1 MDVENMSLKQNLD
14 YLKGL
19 VEHAENFQKYVKS
32 ETTDKMVSIQERVES
47 EKLMRYAEGQLK
59 SYESEK
65 RQLIIVGHEKILER
79 LYR

>member
-14 YLKGL
+14 YLMGL
-19 VEHAENFQKYVKS
+19 VEHVENFQKYVKS
-32 ETTDKMVSIQERVES
+32 ETTDKMVRIQERVES